1 MSTSIPESAPSEFDQ
16 EVERNYRHNF
26 IVNAVDGAT
35 YWFGYS
41 FIVPSI
47 ILPLYISHFTS
58 NPLIIGLIPFI
69 NSAGFLLPQLFTS
82 NLVER
87 APRKKIFPV
96 NYGFFLERV
105 PVFLLTLSAALFAK
119 SNPMLALVLFFVF
132 YSWYCG
138 GAGLIIVGWQDMV
151 AKIIPVDRRGRFFG
165 ITNFVGNA
173 SGILGALA
181 VPFVLEEFEF
191 PQGFV
196 YAFIAA
202 SILIFISWISLSL
215 TREPPLKTNKPH
227 VSQMEYLRSLPK
239 IVRKDHNFLRYL
251 IYAIIFAFSNMAGGF
266 LIVYSSKTWNLP
278 DSQAG
283 AYNIAMLVGQ
293 SLATL
298 FFGFLA
304 DRKGHKLCLELSA
317 IVNVLSFGLSA
328 VATGPIWFYLIF
340 FMRGVTFAANIISSM
355 SIVMEFSKAEDRPT
369 YIGLANTIPGLA
381 SSIAP
386 LFGGWLASVYGYY
399 WLFLLSTFIGLAG
412 FVVLRWAVSEPRFL
426 VPVAIGNDN
435 SSGDTHPPILP

>member
-1 MSTSIPESAPSEFDQ
+1 
-16 EVERNYRHNF
+16 
-26 IVNAVDGAT
+26 
-35 YWFGYS
+35 
-41 FIVPSI
+41 
-47 ILPLYISHFTS
+47 
-58 NPLIIGLIPFI
+58 
-69 NSAGFLLPQLFTS
+69 
-82 NLVER
+82 
-87 APRKKIFPV
+87 
-96 NYGFFLERV
+96 
-105 PVFLLTLSAALFAK
+105 
-119 SNPMLALVLFFVF
+119 
-132 YSWYCG
+132 
-138 GAGLIIVGWQDMV
+138 
-151 AKIIPVDRRGRFFG
+151 
-165 ITNFVGNA
+165 
-173 SGILGALA
+173 
-181 VPFVLEEFEF
+181 
-191 PQGFV
+191 
-196 YAFIAA
+196 
-202 SILIFISWISLSL
+202 
-215 TREPPLKTNKPH
+215 
-227 VSQMEYLRSLPK
+227 
-239 IVRKDHNFLRYL
+239 
-251 IYAIIFAFSNMAGGF
+251 
-266 LIVYSSKTWNLP
+266 
-278 DSQAG
+278 
-283 AYNIAMLVGQ
+283 MLVGQ